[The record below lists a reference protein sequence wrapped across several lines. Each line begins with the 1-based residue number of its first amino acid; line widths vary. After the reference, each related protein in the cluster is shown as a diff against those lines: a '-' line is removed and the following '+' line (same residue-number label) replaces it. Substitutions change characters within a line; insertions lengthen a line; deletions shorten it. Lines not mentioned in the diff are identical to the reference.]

1 MNQKLDQ
8 LFSALSLNNSEQP
21 PSDVVKTKALM
32 LGAEVLVSENGNKV
46 YHKVFGNYSIED
58 KDRPLEKGLVYD
70 LGSLTQQIATT
81 TIFMKLV
88 EQQLLS
94 PELRV
99 SRVLQSFG
107 SAGKEGMTLSH
118 LLSHTSG
125 FPASMP
131 FHRTMIKGKPELNS
145 LMTRRSALHI
155 LYNEIYR
162 TRLENL
168 PGKVFRQSDIGFLL
182 LGEVLEVVSGMSL
195 QKLYSQF
202 VAKPFQLSGI
212 GFIDLEQVRRKAIS
226 LDPSIFV
233 PTIHCSWRGK
243 RLIGESLD
251 EVCWALGGI
260 SSHNG
265 LFGTASDITN
275 FCDKLISVYKGNSAI
290 IDQQILKQFLT
301 GYENTKSGESASE
314 VQENTRPLGWQKAGL
329 STESNV
335 LGGMGSSGVGFWI
348 EPASGRV
355 LVIATNAPQISR
367 DQKRLNEFSL
377 QVAKEVFLNNS

>member
-1 MNQKLDQ
+1 MSQKLDQ
-8 LFSALSLNNSEQP
+8 IFSVLSSNNSEQP
-21 PSDVVKTKALM
+21 TSDALKAKSLM
-32 LGAEVLVSENGNKV
+32 SGAEVLISENGKKV
-46 YHKVFGNYSIED
+46 YHKVFGSYSIED

-70 LGSLTQQIATT
+70 LGSLTQQIATA

-125 FPASMP
+125 YPASMP
-131 FHRTMIKGKPELNS
+131 FHRTMIKGKPQLNS

-195 QKLYSQF
+195 QKLYTQF
-202 VAKPFQLSGI
+202 VAKPFQLAGI
-212 GFIDLEQVRRKAIS
+212 GFVDLEQVRRKAIS
-226 LDPSIFV
+226 LDPSAFV
-233 PTIHCSWRGK
+233 PTINCPWRGK

-265 LFGTASDITN
+265 LFGNAIDLVG
-275 FCDKLISVYKGNSAI
+275 FCEKIISSYKGNSTI
-290 IDQQILKQFLT
+290 LDSQILKQFLT
-301 GYENTKSGESASE
+301 GDENTKIGEKSNE
-314 VQENTRPLGWQKAGL
+314 VLEKSRPLGWQKVGL
-329 STESNV
+329 TTEYDV

-348 EPASGRV
+348 DPVSSKV
-355 LVIATNAPQISR
+355 LVIATNATQISR
-367 DQKRLNEFSL
+367 DQKKLNEFSL
-377 QVAKEVFLNNS
+377 QVAKEVFINNS